1 MRGLLHLAV
10 CASSATVVLGQLDMG
25 THSIACRLLPVACAL
40 SPCASSRGACGPA
53 GTCKC
58 ENGGVCLGKFG
69 TLFEEDA
76 PLTEESEQ
84 CLCAAGWRG
93 YLCQE
98 DQDECRCACTILQG
112 PAPVLTS
119 TALRLPL
126 GLPHA
131 FTGRVKTRSASRNI
145 RASATA
151 ASADITVRS
160 TTMTVPRSRASTG
173 ERASMAQTP
182 TSASVAQAS
191 KEVRKPVPALHR
203 DGRESVDKRAC
214 ADACE
219 EPRRLEPVLR
229 DVRGAYG
236 VDASRHVLLNP
247 VSRAN
252 VGIGTPDSK
261 LTFSHPDTTLPY
273 ILTRHP
279 DAW

>member
-10 CASSATVVLGQLDMG
+10 CASSATVVLGQLDM
-25 THSIACRLLPVACAL
+25 
-40 SPCASSRGACGPA
+40 

-98 DQDECRCACTILQG
+98 DQDECRSAPCVHGTCQDALGISEYSCQCDGGFSGYNCAVNDDDCASFPCQHGGTCIDGADTYICVCSAGFQG
-112 PAPVLTS
+112 
-119 TALRLPL
+119 
-126 GLPHA
+126 
-131 FTGRVKTRSASRNI
+131 
-145 RASATA
+145 
-151 ASADITVRS
+151 
-160 TTMTVPRSRASTG
+160 
-173 ERASMAQTP
+173 
-182 TSASVAQAS
+182 
-191 KEVRKPVPALHR
+191 
-203 DGRESVDKRAC
+203 
-214 ADACE
+214 DACE
-219 EPRRLEPVLR
+219 EPRRLEPVWR

-252 VGIGTPDSK
+252 VGIGLTKPREQLHIRGDTATDSLTAPKLAVMASQHSQSSSTISQQDILSLKTLMPRTP
-261 LTFSHPDTTLPY
+261 
-273 ILTRHP
+273 RGE
-279 DAW
+279 